1 MAANENRLIELLP
14 RAEQRRLLSQCEL
27 VELALPST
35 PGGAADQPLQYVYFL
50 CAGFVSQ
57 LTRVERHP
65 GLETAMIGRE
75 GVLGVE
81 LVLSATLAARMQVQ
95 GAGHAWRIPGPD
107 LQRQLG
113 LSPRLRVCVE
123 GYLGVRLA
131 QLATAAAC
139 QRFHRIGPR
148 LARWLLMGQD
158 RMEADCLHVTHEL
171 LAQMLGVRRVGIT
184 RAAGALQRAGI
195 IEYHRGLLTVQDRV
209 GLERSACS
217 CYAADRQVYQHL
229 MA

>member
-1 MAANENRLIELLP
+1 MATNENRLIELLP
-14 RAEQRRLLSQCEL
+14 RIEQRRLLSQCEL
-27 VELALPST
+27 VELPMPST
-35 PGGAADQPLQYVYFL
+35 PGEAAAQPLQHVHFL
-50 CAGFVSQ
+50 TAGFVSQ
-57 LTRVERHP
+57 LTEVDTHP

-81 LVLSATLAARMQVQ
+81 LVLGATLAPRMLVH
-95 GAGHAWRIPGPD
+95 GAGHAWRIAGPD

-113 LSPRLRVCVE
+113 QSPCLRVSVE

-131 QLATAAAC
+131 QLAMAAAC

-158 RMEADCLHVTHEL
+158 RMEANCLHVTHEL

-184 RAAGALQRAGI
+184 RAAGALQRAGL

-217 CYAADRQVYQHL
+217 CYAADRQVYQRL
-229 MA
+229 ME